1 MSLLLNEEQSLLKD
15 SAKAFVDEHAN
26 LASIRAKRKE
36 PKKAEIDLE
45 KWKKVVDLGWTAIPF
60 SEEYGGLGLG
70 YAELGVVLEE
80 IGRGLVDVPLFS
92 NIVLAG
98 GVLDLAGSEEQKKRY
113 LPELISGT
121 NFISLAYQEGARH
134 TPNLITTTLSEK
146 SEGFTLSG
154 KKQLVLDGGSAN
166 HLIVV
171 CRSSGAET
179 DREGL
184 SFVVVDAKAKGV
196 VVKNN
201 LLLDGSRA
209 ANIEFQDVFVS
220 KEDLIGTLG
229 QGADT
234 LDQLYAQASVAL
246 SAEMLGSAQTAFE
259 MTLEYLKVR
268 EQFGA
273 KIGSF
278 QGLKHR
284 ASRWFCEIEL
294 SKSIVLK
301 ALRAIDGDDPKKDKI
316 AHACKARLSS
326 SFHLSGIE
334 GVQMHGGIGVTDEH
348 DIGLYMKRARVT
360 ELLLGDEA
368 YHREKFAAL
377 SGY

>member
-15 SAKAFVDEHAN
+15 SAKAFVDENSN
-26 LASIRAKRKE
+26 LASIRSRRSE
-36 PKKAEIDLE
+36 PNNPGIDQE
-45 KWKKVVDLGWTAIPF
+45 KWQKVVDLGWTAIPF

-98 GVLDLAGSEEQKKRY
+98 GVLDLAGSDEQKKRF
-113 LPELISGT
+113 LPDLIAGT

-134 TPNLITTTLSEK
+134 TPNLVATKLTEGSKGLTLN
-146 SEGFTLSG
+146 G

-171 CRSSGAET
+171 CRSSGEKT
-179 DREGL
+179 EREGL
-184 SFVVVDAKAKGV
+184 SIVVVDAKTEGV
-196 VVKNN
+196 TIKNN
-201 LLLDGSRA
+201 LLLDGSRS
-209 ANIEFQDVFVS
+209 ANIEFHDVVIS
-220 KEDLIGTLG
+220 GKDLIGHQG
-229 QGADT
+229 EGADT
-234 LDQLYAQASVAL
+234 LDKLYAQASVAL
-246 SAEMLGSAQTAFE
+246 SAEMLGGAQTAFE

-301 ALRAIDGDDPKKDKI
+301 ALRAIDIDDPKKDKI

-368 YHREKFAAL
+368 FHREKFAAL

>member
-15 SAKAFVDEHAN
+15 SAKAFVDENAD
-26 LASIRAKRKE
+26 LASIRTKRKE
-36 PKKAEIDLE
+36 PKKAEIDLN
-45 KWKKVVDLGWTAIPF
+45 KWKKIVDLGWTAIPF

-98 GVLDLAGSEEQKKRY
+98 GAIDLAGNEEQKRRL

-121 NFISLAYQEGARH
+121 KFISFAYQEGARH
-134 TPNLITTTLSEK
+134 TPNLITTKLSEE
-146 SEGFTLSG
+146 SEGYTLNG

-166 HLIVV
+166 KLIVV
-171 CRSSGAET
+171 CRSSGART

-184 SFVVVDAKAKGV
+184 SIVAVDAKAQGV

-220 KEDLIGTLG
+220 KEDLIGALG

-246 SAEMLGSAQTAFE
+246 SSEMLGSAQTAFE
-259 MTLEYLKVR
+259 MTLEYLKTR

-301 ALRAIDGDDPKKDKI
+301 ALRAIDSNDPKKDKI

-348 DIGLYMKRARVT
+348 DIGLFMKRARVT

-368 YHREKFAAL
+368 FHREKFAAL

>member
-15 SAKAFVDEHAN
+15 SAKAFVDENAN

-80 IGRGLVDVPLFS
+80 LGRGLVDVPLFS

-98 GVLDLAGSEEQKKRY
+98 GVLDLAGNEEQKKRY
-113 LPELISGT
+113 LPQLISGT

-134 TPNLITTTLSEK
+134 TPNLITTKLSEE
-146 SEGFTLSG
+146 SEGFILSG

-171 CRSSGAET
+171 CRSLGAET

-184 SFVVVDAKAKGV
+184 SIVVVDAKAEGV

-209 ANIEFQDVFVS
+209 ANIEFQNVVVT
-220 KEDLIGTLG
+220 KEDLIGPQG

-234 LDQLYAQASVAL
+234 LDQVYAQASVAL

-301 ALRAIDGDDPKKDKI
+301 ALRAIDGDDAKKDKI

-368 YHREKFAAL
+368 FHREKFAAL

>member
-15 SAKAFVDEHAN
+15 SAKAFVDENAN

-45 KWKKVVDLGWTAIPF
+45 KWKKVVELGWTAIPF

-80 IGRGLVDVPLFS
+80 LGRGLVDVPLFS

-98 GVLDLAGSEEQKKRY
+98 GVLDLAGNEEQKKRY

-166 HLIVV
+166 YLIVV

-184 SFVVVDAKAKGV
+184 SVVIVDAKAEGV

-209 ANIEFQDVFVS
+209 ANIEFQDVVVS
-220 KEDLIGTLG
+220 KEDLIGPQG

-234 LDQLYAQASVAL
+234 LDKVYAQASVAL

-301 ALRAIDGDDPKKDKI
+301 ALRAIDSDDAKKDKI

-326 SFHLSGIE
+326 SFHLSGVE

-368 YHREKFAAL
+368 FHREKFAAL

>member
-15 SAKAFVDEHAN
+15 SAKAFVDENAN

-36 PKKAEIDLE
+36 PKKAEIDPE
-45 KWKKVVDLGWTAIPF
+45 KWKKVVELGWTAIPF

-80 IGRGLVDVPLFS
+80 LGRGLVDVPLFS

-98 GVLDLAGSEEQKKRY
+98 GVLDLAGNEEQKKRY

-166 HLIVV
+166 YLIVV

-184 SFVVVDAKAKGV
+184 SVVIVDAKAEGV

-209 ANIEFQDVFVS
+209 ANIEFQDVVVS
-220 KEDLIGTLG
+220 KEDLIGPQG

-234 LDQLYAQASVAL
+234 LDKVYAQASVAL

-301 ALRAIDGDDPKKDKI
+301 ALRAIDSDDAKKDKI

-326 SFHLSGIE
+326 SFHLSGVE

-368 YHREKFAAL
+368 FHREKFAAL

>member
-1 MSLLLNEEQSLLKD
+1 MSM
-15 SAKAFVDEHAN
+15 
-26 LASIRAKRKE
+26 IR
-36 PKKAEIDLE
+36 
-45 KWKKVVDLGWTAIPF
+45 
-60 SEEYGGLGLG
+60 Y
-70 YAELGVVLEE
+70 
-80 IGRGLVDVPLFS
+80 
-92 NIVLAG
+92 
-98 GVLDLAGSEEQKKRY
+98 
-113 LPELISGT
+113 
-121 NFISLAYQEGARH
+121 
-134 TPNLITTTLSEK
+134 
-146 SEGFTLSG
+146 
-154 KKQLVLDGGSAN
+154 
-166 HLIVV
+166 
-171 CRSSGAET
+171 
-179 DREGL
+179 
-184 SFVVVDAKAKGV
+184 
-196 VVKNN
+196 
-201 LLLDGSRA
+201 
-209 ANIEFQDVFVS
+209 
-220 KEDLIGTLG
+220 
-229 QGADT
+229 
-234 LDQLYAQASVAL
+234 AL
-246 SAEMLGSAQTAFE
+246 SAEMLGGAQTAFE

-301 ALRAIDGDDPKKDKI
+301 ALRAIDSDDPKKDKI

-368 YHREKFAAL
+368 FHREKFAAL

>member
-15 SAKAFVDEHAN
+15 SAKAFVDENAD

-36 PKKAEIDLE
+36 PNKAEIDLD

-98 GVLDLAGSEEQKKRY
+98 GVIDLAGNEEQKKRF
-113 LPELISGT
+113 LPELISGAK
-121 NFISLAYQEGARH
+121 FISFAYQEGARH
-134 TPNLITTTLSEK
+134 SPNLITTKLSED
-146 SEGFTLSG
+146 SDGFTLNG

-166 HLIVV
+166 QLIVV
-171 CRSSGAET
+171 SRSSGAKT

-184 SFVVVDAKAKGV
+184 SIVAVDAKAKGV

-220 KEDLIGTLG
+220 KEDLIGPLG

-234 LDQLYAQASVAL
+234 LDQLFAQASVAL
-246 SAEMLGSAQTAFE
+246 SSEMLGSAQTAFE

-301 ALRAIDGDDPKKDKI
+301 ALRAIDSNDPRKDKI

-348 DIGLYMKRARVT
+348 DIGLFMKRARVT

-368 YHREKFAAL
+368 FHREKFAAL

>member
-15 SAKAFVDEHAN
+15 SAKAFVDENAN

-36 PKKAEIDLE
+36 PKKAEIDPE
-45 KWKKVVDLGWTAIPF
+45 KWKKVVELGWTAIPF

-80 IGRGLVDVPLFS
+80 LGRGLVDVPLFS

-98 GVLDLAGSEEQKKRY
+98 GVLDLAGNEEQKKRY

-166 HLIVV
+166 YLIVV

-184 SFVVVDAKAKGV
+184 SVVIVDAKAEGV

-209 ANIEFQDVFVS
+209 ANIEFHDVVVS
-220 KEDLIGTLG
+220 KEDLIGPQG

-234 LDQLYAQASVAL
+234 LDKVYAQASVAL

-301 ALRAIDGDDPKKDKI
+301 ALRAIDSNDAKKDKI

-326 SFHLSGIE
+326 SFHLSGVE

-368 YHREKFAAL
+368 FHREKFAAL

>member
-15 SAKAFVDEHAN
+15 SAKAFVDENSN
-26 LASIRAKRKE
+26 LASIRSRRSE
-36 PKKAEIDLE
+36 PKNPGIDQE
-45 KWKKVVDLGWTAIPF
+45 KWQKVVDLGWTAIPF

-98 GVLDLAGSEEQKKRY
+98 GVLDLAGTDEQKKRF
-113 LPELISGT
+113 LPDLIAGT

-134 TPNLITTTLSEK
+134 TPNLVATKLTEG
-146 SEGFTLSG
+146 SEGLTLNG

-171 CRSSGAET
+171 CRSSGEKT
-179 DREGL
+179 EREGL
-184 SFVVVDAKAKGV
+184 SIVVVDAKTEGV
-196 VVKNN
+196 TVKNN
-201 LLLDGSRA
+201 LLLDGSRS
-209 ANIEFQDVFVS
+209 ANIEFHDVVIS
-220 KEDLIGTLG
+220 EKDLIGHQG
-229 QGADT
+229 EGADT
-234 LDQLYAQASVAL
+234 LDKLYAQASVAL
-246 SAEMLGSAQTAFE
+246 SAEMLGGAQTAFE

-301 ALRAIDGDDPKKDKI
+301 ALRAIDIDDPKKDKI
-316 AHACKARLSS
+316 AHTCKARLSS

-368 YHREKFAAL
+368 FHREKFAAL

>member
-15 SAKAFVDEHAN
+15 SAKAFVDENAN

-80 IGRGLVDVPLFS
+80 LGRGLVDVPLFS

-98 GVLDLAGSEEQKKRY
+98 GVLDLAGNEEQKKRY

-134 TPNLITTTLSEK
+134 TPNLITTTLSEE

-179 DREGL
+179 DRDGL
-184 SFVVVDAKAKGV
+184 SVVVVDAKAEGV

-209 ANIEFQDVFVS
+209 ATIEFQDVVVS
-220 KEDLIGTLG
+220 KENLIGPQG
-229 QGADT
+229 QGAET
-234 LDQLYAQASVAL
+234 LDQVYAQASVAL

-301 ALRAIDGDDPKKDKI
+301 ALRAIDSDDAKKDKI

-368 YHREKFAAL
+368 FHREKFAAL
-377 SGY
+377 GGY

>member
-15 SAKAFVDEHAN
+15 SAKAFVDENSN
-26 LASIRAKRKE
+26 LASIRSRRSE
-36 PKKAEIDLE
+36 PNNPGIDQE
-45 KWKKVVDLGWTAIPF
+45 KWQKVVDLGWTAIPF

-98 GVLDLAGSEEQKKRY
+98 GVLDLAGTDEQKKRF
-113 LPELISGT
+113 LPDLIPGT

-134 TPNLITTTLSEK
+134 TPNLVATKLTEGSKGLTLN
-146 SEGFTLSG
+146 G

-171 CRSSGAET
+171 CRSSGEKT
-179 DREGL
+179 EREGL
-184 SFVVVDAKAKGV
+184 SIVVVDAKTEGV
-196 VVKNN
+196 TVKNN
-201 LLLDGSRA
+201 LLLDGSRS
-209 ANIEFQDVFVS
+209 ANIEFHDVVIS
-220 KEDLIGTLG
+220 GKDLIGHQG
-229 QGADT
+229 EGADT
-234 LDQLYAQASVAL
+234 LDKLYAQASVAL
-246 SAEMLGSAQTAFE
+246 SAEMLGGAQTAFE

-301 ALRAIDGDDPKKDKI
+301 ALRAIDIDDPKKDKI

-368 YHREKFAAL
+368 FHREKFAAL

>member
-15 SAKAFVDEHAN
+15 SAKAFVDENSN
-26 LASIRAKRKE
+26 LASIRSRRSE
-36 PKKAEIDLE
+36 PKKPGIDQG
-45 KWKKVVDLGWTAIPF
+45 KWQKVVELGWTAIPF

-98 GVLDLAGSEEQKKRY
+98 GVLDLAGTDEQKKRF
-113 LPELISGT
+113 LPDLIAGT
-121 NFISLAYQEGARH
+121 NFMSLAYQEGARH
-134 TPNLITTTLSEK
+134 TPNLVATELAEGPEGLTLN
-146 SEGFTLSG
+146 G

-171 CRSSGAET
+171 CRSSGEKT

-184 SFVVVDAKAKGV
+184 SIVVVDVKTKGV
-196 VVKNN
+196 TVKNN
-201 LLLDGSRA
+201 LLLDGSRS
-209 ANIEFQDVFVS
+209 ANIEFKDVVIS
-220 KEDLIGTLG
+220 GKDLIGHPG
-229 QGADT
+229 KGADT
-234 LDQLYAQASVAL
+234 LEKLYAQASVAL
-246 SAEMLGSAQTAFE
+246 SAEMLGGAQTAFE

-301 ALRAIDGDDPKKDKI
+301 ALRAIDSDDPKKDKI

-326 SFHLSGIE
+326 SFHLSGLE

-368 YHREKFAAL
+368 FHREKFAAL

>member
-26 LASIRAKRKE
+26 LALIRAKRKE

-171 CRSSGAET
+171 CRSSAAET

-368 YHREKFAAL
+368 FHREKFAAL
-377 SGY
+377 IGY